1 MKRFVLISLVLLL
14 GAATVT
20 VFGAQRG
27 QRSPAAVQPPSTLT
41 PQFYTS
47 GQVAFGEG
55 RFVARCGFCHG
66 RDAAGGEGDGPDL
79 TRSDFVSED
88 VYGNKI
94 GPLVRN
100 GIPSAGMPA
109 FDIDDN
115 ELGAIVAFI
124 HDEKARAEAAQGGR
138 RSVEPEDLR
147 TGDAEAGLAW
157 FNGEGGCT
165 ACHSATGDLAGVA
178 SRLEGLTLLQ
188 RMLYPSGGR
197 GGGPQ
202 TRVRVT
208 ESNGN
213 VVTGTLRSENEFSIT
228 MTDTNGQQRTWN
240 AGDVRFEVDDPLDAH
255 FRLLGRYTDTEM
267 HNVYAYLETLR

>member
-1 MKRFVLISLVLLL
+1 MNRFIHMSLLVLL
-14 GAATVT
+14 GAAAATS
-20 VFGAQRG
+20 FGAQRG
-27 QRSPAAVQPPSTLT
+27 QLSPAAVRPPATLT

-47 GQVAFGEG
+47 GQIAFGEG

-109 FDIDDN
+109 FDIEDN
-115 ELGAIVAFI
+115 ELGAIVAFV
-124 HDEKARAEAAQGGR
+124 HDQKTRAEAAQGGR
-138 RSVEPEDLR
+138 RSVAPEDLA
-147 TGDAEAGLAW
+147 TGNAEAGRAW
-157 FNGEGGCT
+157 FNGTGGCA

-178 SRLEGLTLLQ
+178 GRFEGLNLLQ
-188 RMLYPSGGR
+188 RMLYPAGGR

-202 TRVRVT
+202 ARVSIT
-208 ESNGN
+208 ESNGQ
-213 VVTGTLRSENEFSIT
+213 VVTGTLRSQNEFSIT
-228 MTDTNGQQRTWN
+228 ITDANGQQRTWDT
-240 AGDVRFEVDDPLDAH
+240 GDVRFEVDDPLEAH
-255 FRLLGRYTDTEM
+255 FQALGRYTDTDM